1 MWQSER
7 RLAAVYLVVPLD
19 VPLKAWDIG
28 GDDDDDDDFDNDV
41 DDDDC
46 GLWWWWYL
54 HDLWLKILSVN
65 LLEHV
70 RLSRGG
76 QTLTDHLNHDDGDD
90 SNGDGGVDDGD
101 DDDGDVNGHITL
113 SRL

>member
-1 MWQSER
+1 M
-7 RLAAVYLVVPLD
+7 
-19 VPLKAWDIG
+19 
-28 GDDDDDDDFDNDV
+28 
-41 DDDDC
+41 
-46 GLWWWWYL
+46 
-54 HDLWLKILSVN
+54 KILSVN

-76 QTLTDHLNHDDGDD
+76 QTLTDHLNHDGGDD
-90 SNGDGGVDDGD
+90 SDDGGD